1 MWDAAEA
8 RRDSRYAEGLARSTF
23 ARTQRSHEL
32 FRRTAFVRTRYRLG
46 GRSSSRFDAT
56 YRMRNLDLRQA
67 TPESSGCFERPG
79 VNAPEI
85 TRRLNESEKIAQRHD
100 VRRTK
105 TLRWTSS
112 ASKRAIS
119 NPTVST

>member
-23 ARTQRSHEL
+23 ARTQRRHEL

-79 VNAPEI
+79 VNAPTEI
-85 TRRLNESEKIAQRHD
+85 TRRLNESEKIAQRH
-100 VRRTK
+100 VVMRRYDY
-105 TLRWTSS
+105 
-112 ASKRAIS
+112 AHSKR
-119 NPTVST
+119 